1 MSTVINEDETF
12 QDNFNEM
19 IETGSLVSFNEDQ
32 NDDNQSIPDTNDSV
46 NDETKNAEL
55 LGKSKKR

>member
-19 IETGSLVSFNEDQ
+19 IETGSLVSFNQDQ
-32 NDDNQSIPDTNDSV
+32 MMITKVFLIQKIV
-46 NDETKNAEL
+46 LMMKQKNAEL
-55 LGKSKKR
+55 LGKK